1 VNQRITVLVVDDE
14 PGLAEG
20 MAEALE
26 RIGLTTMS
34 CTSGREAL
42 RLIEENEI
50 DLVLTDL
57 VMHEVG
63 GMDVLRAAK
72 TRHPDCEV
80 VVISG
85 QGDDKA
91 AVEALHAGA
100 ATYIRKPLRVEEVRA
115 VVQKQIDRLRLLR
128 RRDELE
134 RRVDESYGISGIVGR
149 SDAMRSVLTL
159 VRQVADT
166 NATILILGESGTGK
180 ELIAQAIHRLSKR
193 RQAAFVAINCAAMSE
208 TLLESE
214 LFGHEKGA
222 FTGAV
227 RNHRGKFEYADGG
240 TLFLDEIGDMPASL
254 QAKLLRV
261 LETREVIKVGSNEAI
276 KVDVRIVAATNKDLE
291 QAVREGRFREDLYFR
306 IKVVTIALPPVRGR
320 REDIP
325 PLVERFVKEF
335 AGLHGRNVA
344 HVTTAAMA
352 KLSAAPWPGNVR
364 QLRNIIETSV
374 LVTPGD
380 TIDVANLP
388 PEIAAVETPRAA
400 PGPGAAA
407 PALHVSSP
415 AAAPAADATPSS
427 LDDLVMPLDDIERI
441 LIRNALKA
449 KGGNR
454 EQAAKAL
461 GISERTLYRKI
472 KQYGARVTG

>member
-1 VNQRITVLVVDDE
+1 LNSPISVLVVDDE

-26 RIGLTTMS
+26 RIGLHAKW

-42 RLIEENEI
+42 RIIDENEI

-72 TRHPDCEV
+72 QRHPDSEV
-80 VVISG
+80 IVISG
-85 QGDDKA
+85 QGDEAA

-134 RRVDESYGISGIVGR
+134 RRVDESYGIAGIVGR
-149 SDAMRSVLTL
+149 SEAMRSVLTL

-166 NATILILGESGTGK
+166 NATILVLGESGTGK
-180 ELIAQAIHRLSKR
+180 ELIAQAVHRLSKR
-193 RQAAFVAINCAAMSE
+193 KNGAFVAINCAAMTE

-240 TLFLDEIGDMPASL
+240 TLFLDEIGDMPQSL

-261 LETREVIKVGSNEAI
+261 LETREISRVGSNDAI

-291 QAVREGRFREDLYFR
+291 QAVKEGRFREDLYFR
-306 IKVVTIALPPVRGR
+306 IKVVTVALPPLRDR

-325 PLVERFVKEF
+325 LLVERFVKEF
-335 AGLHGRNVA
+335 AQLHGRS
-344 HVTTAAMA
+344 VTSVSNAAMA
-352 KLSAAPWPGNVR
+352 KLSAFPWQGNVR
-364 QLRNIIETSV
+364 QLRNIIETAV

-400 PGPGAAA
+400 SA
-407 PALHVSSP
+407 PA
-415 AAAPAADATPSS
+415 AAAPAAPIAGPDQPAGEAPSA
-427 LDDLVMPLDDIERI
+427 LDDLVMPLDELERI

-454 EQAAKAL
+454 EHAAKAL

>member
-1 VNQRITVLVVDDE
+1 MNPRVSVLVVDDE

-26 RIGLTTMS
+26 RIGLKAFACMN
-34 CTSGREAL
+34 GREAL
-42 RLIEENEI
+42 RIIDENEI

-57 VMHEVG
+57 IMHDVT

-72 TRHPDCEV
+72 QRHPDCEV
-80 VVISG
+80 IVISG
-85 QGDDKA
+85 QGGVEA
-91 AVEALHAGA
+91 AVDAMKAGA

-115 VVQKQIDRLRLLR
+115 VVQKQLDRLAVLR

-134 RRVDESYGISGIVGR
+134 RRVDESYGIAGIVGR

-166 NATILILGESGTGK
+166 NATVLILGESGTGK
-180 ELIAQAIHRLSKR
+180 ELIAQAIHRLARR

-214 LFGHEKGA
+214 LFGHERGA

-240 TLFLDEIGDMPASL
+240 TLFLDEIGDMPLTL

-261 LETREVIKVGSNEAI
+261 LETREVVRVGSNEPI

-306 IKVVTIALPPVRGR
+306 IKVVTVRLPPLRDRG
-320 REDIP
+320 DDVP
-325 PLVERFVKEF
+325 ALVERFVKEF
-335 AGLHGRNVA
+335 SALHGRTVQS
-344 HVTTAAMA
+344 VTTAAMGKFLGYA
-352 KLSAAPWPGNVR
+352 WPGNVR
-364 QLRNIIETSV
+364 QLRNVIETAV
-374 LVTPGD
+374 LVTPGT
-380 TIDVANLP
+380 TIDVPNLP

-400 PGPGAAA
+400 PRTSSTGALGPGASATGSLEDLVI
-407 PALHVSSP
+407 PL
-415 AAAPAADATPSS
+415 ADA
-427 LDDLVMPLDDIERI
+427 ERI
-441 LIRNALKA
+441 LIRNALRER
-449 KGGNR
+449 GGNR

-472 KQYGARVTG
+472 KEYGQRVTG

>member
-1 VNQRITVLVVDDE
+1 MTPRMTVLVVDDE

-26 RIGLTTMS
+26 RIGLRALSRTN
-34 CTSGREAL
+34 GREAL
-42 RLIEENEI
+42 QVIAEEEI

-57 VMHEVG
+57 VMHEVT
-63 GMDVLRAAK
+63 GMDILRAAK
-72 TRHPDCEV
+72 QRHPDCEV

-85 QGDDKA
+85 QGSVEA
-91 AVEALHAGA
+91 AVEAIQAGA

-115 VVQKQIDRLRLLR
+115 VVQKKIDRLTVQR

-134 RRVDESYGISGIVGR
+134 RRVDESYGLPGIVGR
-149 SDAMRSVLTL
+149 SEAMRSVLTL

-166 NATILILGESGTGK
+166 NATVLILGESGTGK
-180 ELIAQAIHRLSKR
+180 ELVAQAIHRLARR

-227 RNHRGKFEYADGG
+227 RSHRGKFEYADGG
-240 TLFLDEIGDMPASL
+240 TLFLDEIGDMPLTL

-261 LETREVIKVGSNEAI
+261 LETREVVRVGSNESI

-306 IKVVTIALPPVRGR
+306 IKLVTIRLPPLRER
-320 REDIP
+320 RDDVP
-325 PLVERFVKEF
+325 MLVERFVKEF
-335 AGLHGRNVA
+335 AALHGRGV
-344 HVTTAAMA
+344 HSVGTAAMA
-352 KLSAAPWPGNVR
+352 KLSNYAWPGNVR
-364 QLRNIIETSV
+364 QLRNVLETAV

-380 TIDVANLP
+380 AIDVAHLP
-388 PEIAAVETPRAA
+388 TEIAAVETPVAA
-400 PGPGAAA
+400 VAARLTAEGVAERGPAG
-407 PALHVSSP
+407 SG
-415 AAAPAADATPSS
+415 S
-427 LDDLVMPLDDIERI
+427 LEDLVIPLVEAERI
-441 LIRNALKA
+441 LIRNALRA
-449 KGGNR
+449 SHGNR
-454 EQAAKAL
+454 EQAARSL

-472 KQYGARVTG
+472 KEYGSQVTG

>member
-1 VNQRITVLVVDDE
+1 MNQRVSVLVVDDE

-20 MAEALE
+20 MAEALQ
-26 RIGLTTMS
+26 RIGLETFS
-34 CTSGREAL
+34 CTNGRQAL
-42 RLIEENEI
+42 RIIDEHEI

-57 VMHEVG
+57 VMHEVT

-72 TRHPDCEV
+72 QRHPDCEV
-80 VVISG
+80 IVISG
-85 QGDDKA
+85 QGGVEA
-91 AVEALHAGA
+91 AVDAMKAGA

-115 VVQKQIDRLRLLR
+115 VVQKQIDRLTLLR

-134 RRVDESYGISGIVGR
+134 RRVDESYGIAGIVGR
-149 SDAMRSVLTL
+149 SEGMRNVLTL

-166 NATILILGESGTGK
+166 NATVLILGESGTGK
-180 ELIAQAIHRLSKR
+180 ELIAQAIHRLARR

-227 RNHRGKFEYADGG
+227 RSHRGKFEYADGG
-240 TLFLDEIGDMPASL
+240 TLFLDEIGDMPLTL

-261 LETREVIKVGSNEAI
+261 LETREIVRVGSNEPI

-306 IKVVTIALPPVRGR
+306 IKVVTVRLPPL
-320 REDIP
+320 RERKDDVP
-325 PLVERFVKEF
+325 LLVERFVKEF
-335 AGLHGRNVA
+335 AALHGRSVQS
-344 HVTTAAMA
+344 VRTGAMA
-352 KLSAAPWPGNVR
+352 KLSAFPWPGNVR
-364 QLRNIIETSV
+364 QLRNVLETAV

-380 TIDVANLP
+380 AIDVANLP
-388 PEIAAVETPRAA
+388 PEVAAVETPRMPVQ
-400 PGPGAAA
+400 PGSGAAA
-407 PALHVSSP
+407 ASSDP
-415 AAAPAADATPSS
+415 GSSS
-427 LDDLVMPLDDIERI
+427 LDDLVMPLPEVERI
-441 LIRNALKA
+441 LIRNALRL

-472 KQYGARVTG
+472 KEYSQRVTA

>member
-1 VNQRITVLVVDDE
+1 MTPRMTVLVVDDE

-26 RIGLTTMS
+26 RIGLRALSRTN
-34 CTSGREAL
+34 GREAL
-42 RLIEENEI
+42 QVIAEEEI

-57 VMHEVG
+57 VMHEVT
-63 GMDVLRAAK
+63 GMDILRAAK
-72 TRHPDCEV
+72 QRHPDCEV

-85 QGDDKA
+85 QGSVEA
-91 AVEALHAGA
+91 AVEAIQAGA

-115 VVQKQIDRLRLLR
+115 VVQKQIDRLTVQR

-134 RRVDESYGISGIVGR
+134 RRVDESYGLPGIVGR
-149 SDAMRSVLTL
+149 SEAMRSVLTL

-166 NATILILGESGTGK
+166 NATVLILGESGTGK
-180 ELIAQAIHRLSKR
+180 ELVAQAIHRLARR

-227 RNHRGKFEYADGG
+227 RSHRGKFEYADGG
-240 TLFLDEIGDMPASL
+240 TLFLDEIGDMPLTL

-261 LETREVIKVGSNEAI
+261 LETREVVRVGSNESI

-306 IKVVTIALPPVRGR
+306 IKVVTIRLPPLRER
-320 REDIP
+320 RDDVP
-325 PLVERFVKEF
+325 MLVERFVKEF
-335 AGLHGRNVA
+335 AALHGRGV
-344 HVTTAAMA
+344 HSVGTAAMA
-352 KLSAAPWPGNVR
+352 KLSNYAWPGNVR
-364 QLRNIIETSV
+364 QLRNVLETAV

-380 TIDVANLP
+380 AIDVAHLP
-388 PEIAAVETPRAA
+388 TEIAAVETPVAA
-400 PGPGAAA
+400 VAARLTAEGVAERGPAG
-407 PALHVSSP
+407 SG
-415 AAAPAADATPSS
+415 S
-427 LDDLVMPLDDIERI
+427 LEDLVIPLVEAERI
-441 LIRNALKA
+441 LIRNALRA
-449 KGGNR
+449 SHGNR
-454 EQAAKAL
+454 EQAARSL

-472 KQYGARVTG
+472 KEYGSQVTG

>member
-1 VNQRITVLVVDDE
+1 VTPKVNVLVVDDE

-26 RIGLTTMS
+26 RIGLRAIA

-42 RLIEENEI
+42 RKIDEDEI

-57 VMHEVG
+57 VMRDVG

-72 TRHPDCEV
+72 QRHPDCEV
-80 VVISG
+80 IVISG
-85 QGDDKA
+85 QGDVEA
-91 AVEALHAGA
+91 AVDAIKSGA

-115 VVQKQIDRLRLLR
+115 VVEKQIDRLALTR

-134 RRVDESYGISGIVGR
+134 RRVDESYGIAGIVGR
-149 SDAMRSVLTL
+149 SESMRSVLTL

-180 ELIAQAIHRLSKR
+180 ELIAQAIHRLARR

-227 RNHRGKFEYADGG
+227 RSHRGKFEYADGG
-240 TLFLDEIGDMPASL
+240 TLFLDEIGDMPLTL

-261 LETREVIKVGSNEAI
+261 LETREVVRVGSNEAV

-291 QAVREGRFREDLYFR
+291 QAVRDGRFREDLYFR
-306 IKVVTIALPPVRGR
+306 IKVVTIRLPPLRER
-320 REDIP
+320 RDDV
-325 PLVERFVKEF
+325 PLLLERFVREF
-335 AGLHGRNVA
+335 ASLHGRGV
-344 HVTTAAMA
+344 HGVTTAAMA
-352 KLSAAPWPGNVR
+352 KLTNFTWPGNVR
-364 QLRNIIETSV
+364 QLRNVIETAV
-374 LVTPGD
+374 LVTPGT

-388 PEIAAVETPRAA
+388 AEIAAVHAPVASAA
-400 PGPGAAA
+400 AEPAPAARSAEAA
-407 PALHVSSP
+407 PASV
-415 AAAPAADATPSS
+415 
-427 LDDLVMPLDDIERI
+427 LDDLVMPLEEVERI
-441 LIRNALKA
+441 LVRNALRA
-449 KGGNR
+449 SGGNR
-454 EQAAKAL
+454 ERAAKAL

-472 KQYGARVTG
+472 KEYAERTSV

>member
-1 VNQRITVLVVDDE
+1 VNTRVTVLVVDDE

-26 RIGLTTMS
+26 RIGLRAIS
-34 CTSGREAL
+34 CTSGRDAL
-42 RLIEENEI
+42 RKIDEEEI

-57 VMHEVG
+57 VMRDVG

-72 TRHPDCEV
+72 QRHPDCEV
-80 VVISG
+80 IVISG
-85 QGDDKA
+85 QGDVEA
-91 AVEALHAGA
+91 AVDAIKAGA

-115 VVQKQIDRLRLLR
+115 VVEKQIDRLALTR

-134 RRVDESYGISGIVGR
+134 RRVDESYGIAGIVGR
-149 SDAMRSVLTL
+149 SESMRSVLTL

-180 ELIAQAIHRLSKR
+180 ELIAQAIHRLARR

-227 RNHRGKFEYADGG
+227 RSHRGKFEYADGG
-240 TLFLDEIGDMPASL
+240 TLFLDEIGDMPLTL

-261 LETREVIKVGSNEAI
+261 LETREVVRVGSNEPV

-306 IKVVTIALPPVRGR
+306 IKVVTIRLPPLRER
-320 REDIP
+320 RDDV
-325 PLVERFVKEF
+325 PLLVDRFVREF
-335 AGLHGRNVA
+335 AEVHGRTVTG
-344 HVTTAAMA
+344 VTTAAMA
-352 KLSAAPWPGNVR
+352 KLANYAWPGNVR
-364 QLRNIIETSV
+364 QLRNVMETAV
-374 LVTPGD
+374 LVTPG
-380 TIDVANLP
+380 TSIDVANLP
-388 PEIAAVETPRAA
+388 AEIASVQAPLAAAEPAFAA
-400 PGPGAAA
+400 PSA
-407 PALHVSSP
+407 PASTASP
-415 AAAPAADATPSS
+415 
-427 LDDLVMPLDDIERI
+427 LDDLVMPLEEVERI
-441 LIRNALKA
+441 LVRNALRRSD
-449 KGGNR
+449 GNR
-454 EQAAKAL
+454 ERAAKAL

-472 KQYGARVTG
+472 KEYAERASG

>member
-1 VNQRITVLVVDDE
+1 MTSRVNVLVVDDE

-26 RIGLTTMS
+26 RIGLRAIA
-34 CTSGREAL
+34 CTSGRDAL
-42 RLIEENEI
+42 RKIDEEEI

-57 VMHEVG
+57 VMHDVG

-72 TRHPDCEV
+72 QRHPDCEV
-80 VVISG
+80 IVISG
-85 QGDDKA
+85 QGDVEA
-91 AVEALHAGA
+91 AVDAIKAGA

-115 VVQKQIDRLRLLR
+115 VVEKQIDRLALTR

-134 RRVDESYGISGIVGR
+134 RRVDESYGIAGIVGR
-149 SDAMRSVLTL
+149 SESMRSVLTL

-180 ELIAQAIHRLSKR
+180 ELIAQAIHRLARR

-227 RNHRGKFEYADGG
+227 RSHRGKFEYADGG
-240 TLFLDEIGDMPASL
+240 TLFLDEIGDMPLTL

-261 LETREVIKVGSNEAI
+261 LETREVVRVGSNEPV

-291 QAVREGRFREDLYFR
+291 QAVRDGRFREDLYFR
-306 IKVVTIALPPVRGR
+306 IKVVTIRLPPLRDR
-320 REDIP
+320 RDDVP
-325 PLVERFVKEF
+325 LLVERFVREF
-335 AGLHGRNVA
+335 AELHGRGV
-344 HVTTAAMA
+344 HGVTTAAMS
-352 KLSAAPWPGNVR
+352 KLTNYTWAGNVR
-364 QLRNIIETSV
+364 QLRNVIETAV
-374 LVTPGD
+374 LVTPG
-380 TIDVANLP
+380 TSIDVANLP
-388 PEIAAVETPRAA
+388 AEIAAVHA
-400 PGPGAAA
+400 PVAAA
-407 PALHVSSP
+407 VSEPAPASIALPSAASP
-415 AAAPAADATPSS
+415 ASA
-427 LDDLVMPLDDIERI
+427 LDDLVMPLEEVERI
-441 LIRNALKA
+441 LVRNALRA
-449 KGGNR
+449 SGGNR
-454 EQAAKAL
+454 ERAAKAL

-472 KQYGARVTG
+472 KEYAERFSA